1 MLIYFV
7 LGMLCYAL
15 ILPIIEAFGVVLT
28 TAFEVWKG
36 KLSVKIAEYNMKIQQ
51 INDIEDKKSSINPIG
66 FIVPETYEI
75 EDDDE

>member
-1 MLIYFV
+1 MLKYFV

-28 TAFEVWKG
+28 TLFEVWKG
-36 KLSVKIAEYNMKIQQ
+36 RLSVKIAEYNMKIQQ
-51 INDIEDKKSSINPIG
+51 TKEKDEEKSSIKPIG
-66 FIVPETYEI
+66 FVIPETYET

>member
-15 ILPIIEAFGVVLT
+15 VLPIIEAFGVVLT

-36 KLSVKIAEYNMKIQQ
+36 QLSVKIAEYNMKIQN
-51 INDIEDKKSSINPIG
+51 IKDIEDKQTSINPIG

>member
-28 TAFEVWKG
+28 TLFEVWKG
-36 KLSVKIAEYNMKIQQ
+36 RLSVKIAEYNMKIQQ
-51 INDIEDKKSSINPIG
+51 TKEKDEEKSSIKPIG
-66 FIVPETYEI
+66 FVIPETYET

>member
-1 MLIYFV
+1 MLLYFV

-36 KLSVKIAEYNMKIQQ
+36 QLSVKIAEYNMKIQQ
-51 INDIEDKKSSINPIG
+51 IKKEDEQPSMNTIG
-66 FIVPETYEI
+66 FIIPETDEI

>member
-1 MLIYFV
+1 MLLYFV

-28 TAFEVWKG
+28 TMFEVWKG
-36 KLSVKIAEYNMKIQQ
+36 NLSVKIAEYNMKIQQ
-51 INDIEDKKSSINPIG
+51 IKDKEDGQSSMNTIG
-66 FIVPETYEI
+66 FVIPETYEI

>member
-1 MLIYFV
+1 MLKYFV

-28 TAFEVWKG
+28 TIFEVWKG
-36 KLSVKIAEYNMKIQQ
+36 KLSVKITEYNVKIQQ
-51 INDIEDKKSSINPIG
+51 LKDTEDTKSSINSIG
-66 FIVPETYEI
+66 FIKPETYEI